1 MCIRDSAQEKRGEQ
15 SESPTPPSRQASLA
29 LTKKLWTLCDA
40 AEGDKTH
47 TPAYITRLPRNN
59 YEALCKLALQN
70 ELVLRDGVAELEESL
85 ENDSLDPPQP
95 PSDDVED
102 MWERHVQLSEE
113 EKKAVRNV
121 LDLVRSGIALLKQAV
136 SAAAAAKDV
145 DLDHV
150 AELMEELA
158 STQDLS
164 LIHISEPTR
173 PY

>member
-1 MCIRDSAQEKRGEQ
+1 M
-15 SESPTPPSRQASLA
+15 
-29 LTKKLWTLCDA
+29 
-40 AEGDKTH
+40 
-47 TPAYITRLPRNN
+47 
-59 YEALCKLALQN
+59 
-70 ELVLRDGVAELEESL
+70 LRDGVAELEESL

-158 STQDLS
+158 STQDD
-164 LIHISEPTR
+164 LIASVLYDCLLYTSDAADDLTTV
-173 PY
+173 